1 MIDLSDLSTENL
13 VQLYDYDLFELG
25 EMADSIRKEKHE
37 NKVYFNLN
45 RHINPSNICADI
57 CKFCAFSAH
66 RKNPNP
72 YEMTKDEILASVQS
86 AYSRGAREFH
96 IVSAHNPNYDYAWYF
111 DIFRTIKARFSDIHI
126 KALTAAEVDFLHRK
140 FGKSYEEILR
150 DMADFGVDSMP
161 GGGAEIFNSEI
172 RAKVCKGKVSAEN
185 WLKIHALWH
194 KMGFKSNATML
205 FGHIESKAHR
215 IEHILAIRA
224 LQDESLKSAKSN
236 ADSTNQNANSS
247 ILSEKSGLCSHERG
261 NKTKASIDEASGK
274 LHDLSPKG
282 KFAGGFNAFI
292 PLLYQ
297 KQNNYLNITD
307 FPSGIEVLKTI
318 AISRILLPNVP
329 NIKAYW
335 ATLGLNLALVAQE
348 FGANDIDGTIEREN
362 IQSAAG
368 ANSKNGVSKEL
379 LIAQIKDAGF
389 APVLRDSLYNEIE
402 RF

>member
-1 MIDLSDLSTENL
+1 MIDLSDLAVENL
-13 VQLYDYDLFELG
+13 VRLYDYDLFDLG
-25 EMADSIRKEKHE
+25 EMADAIRKEKHA

-72 YEMTKDEILASVQS
+72 YEMTKDEILGVAKS
-86 AYSRGAREFH
+86 AYKSGAREFH
-96 IVSAHNPNYDYAWYF
+96 IVSAHNPNYDYKWYF
-111 DIFRTIKARFSDIHI
+111 DIFRTIKARFSDVHI

-150 DMADFGVDSMP
+150 DMAESGVDSMP
-161 GGGAEIFNSEI
+161 GGGAEIFNANVREKI
-172 RAKVCKGKVSAEN
+172 CKGKVSAEN

-205 FGHIESKAHR
+205 FGHIESRAHR
-215 IEHILAIRA
+215 IEHILEIRN
-224 LQDESLKSAKSN
+224 LQNES
-236 ADSTNQNANSS
+236 
-247 ILSEKSGLCSHERG
+247 
-261 NKTKASIDEASGK
+261 
-274 LHDLSPKG
+274 
-282 KFAGGFNAFI
+282 GGFNAFI

-297 KQNNYLNITD
+297 RQNNYLNIKD

-348 FGANDIDGTIEREN
+348 FGANDIDGTIEQEN

-368 ANSKNGVSKEL
+368 AKSKNGVSKEL
-379 LIAQIKDAGF
+379 LVSQIKDAGF
-389 APVLRDSLYNEIE
+389 VAVLRDSLYNEVE

>member
-1 MIDLSDLSTENL
+1 MIDLSDLSAENL
-13 VQLYDYDLFELG
+13 VRLYDLDLFELG
-25 EMADSIRKEKHE
+25 EMADLIRQEKHK

-72 YEMTKDEILASVQS
+72 YEMTKDEILGVAKS
-86 AYSRGAREFH
+86 AYNSGAREFH
-96 IVSAHNPNYDYAWYF
+96 IVSAHNPNYDYKWYF
-111 DIFRTIKARFSDIHI
+111 DIFRTIKEKFSDVHI

-140 FGKSYEEILR
+140 FGKDYEEILN
-150 DMADFGVDSMP
+150 DMVESGVDSMP
-161 GGGAEIFNSEI
+161 GGGAEIFDSEI
-172 RAKVCKGKVSAEN
+172 RQKICKGKVSAEN

-194 KMGFKSNATML
+194 KMGRKSNATML
-205 FGHIESKAHR
+205 FGHIESKLHR
-215 IEHILAIRA
+215 IKHIMAIRA
-224 LQDESLKSAKSN
+224 LQDESN
-236 ADSTNQNANSS
+236 
-247 ILSEKSGLCSHERG
+247 
-261 NKTKASIDEASGK
+261 
-274 LHDLSPKG
+274 
-282 KFAGGFNAFI
+282 GFNAFI

-318 AISRILLPNVP
+318 AISRILLSNVP

-348 FGANDIDGTIEREN
+348 FGANDIDGTIEKES

-368 ANSKNGVSKEL
+368 AKSKNGVSKEML
-379 LIAQIKDAGF
+379 VSQIKDAGF
-389 APVLRDSLYNEIE
+389 TPVLRDSLYNEIE
-402 RF
+402 RY